1 MKGLIRLT
9 RRDNTE
15 VVVNS
20 TLIQSIE
27 EVEDGSIIYFGF
39 NTEHFYRVTETI
51 EEILKLIDKSD
62 YMKIKTY
69 DKNN

>member
-39 NTEHFYRVTETI
+39 NTEHFYRVTDTI
-51 EEILKLIDKSD
+51 EEIIKMINDSD
-62 YMKIKTY
+62 YIKIKTY

>member
-1 MKGLIRLT
+1 MKGLITLT
-9 RRDNTE
+9 KRDNMK

-27 EVEDGSIIYFGF
+27 EMEDGSIIYFGF
-39 NTEHFYRVTETI
+39 NTEHFYRVTDTI
-51 EEILKLIDKSD
+51 EEILKMINNSD
-62 YMKIKTY
+62 YIKIKTY

>member
-27 EVEDGSIIYFGF
+27 EVGDGSIIYFGF

>member
-51 EEILKLIDKSD
+51 EEILKLIEKTD
-62 YMKIKTY
+62 YFKIKTY
-69 DKNN
+69 

>member
-62 YMKIKTY
+62 YIKIKTY